1 MENNKKNKK
10 EKKEAFLGTGKSMK
24 NKTEEGKERKKIMTY
39 ILVAYGRDSM

>member
-1 MENNKKNKK
+1 MESNKKKQ
-10 EKKEAFLGTGKSMK
+10 EGKKEAFLGTGKSMK